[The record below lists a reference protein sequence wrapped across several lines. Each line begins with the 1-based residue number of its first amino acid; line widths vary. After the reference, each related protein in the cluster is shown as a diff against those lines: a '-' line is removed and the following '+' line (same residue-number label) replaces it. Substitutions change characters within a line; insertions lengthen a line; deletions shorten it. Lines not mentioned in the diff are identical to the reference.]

1 VVINGIGA
9 GDHGVDYPG
18 AFSTNFLLSLLKPF
32 FRVLNNTL
40 ITLYH

>member
-1 VVINGIGA
+1 VINRIGA

-32 FRVLNNTL
+32 VRVLNNTL
-40 ITLYH
+40 LPLYY